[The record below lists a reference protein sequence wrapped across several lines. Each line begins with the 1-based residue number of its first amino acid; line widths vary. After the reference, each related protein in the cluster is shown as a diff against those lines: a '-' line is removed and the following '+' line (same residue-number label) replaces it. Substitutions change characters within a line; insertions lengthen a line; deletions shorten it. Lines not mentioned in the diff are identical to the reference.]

1 MWCGTQGESPHPSLG
16 SSIYYAVTSLDDT
29 GLENKNISN
38 SSAMLA
44 STSYSPVVVQ
54 LTDGQA
60 STIKANI
67 AAENVVNG
75 GFPSGTMPFMV
86 NQAHSIRT
94 VGGDSPSDSDISGAF
109 WVGYSDANE
118 IFIYAEV
125 TDDQVEISG
134 LDRGQGDTWQDDT
147 IELNWGN
154 YDVREAGGSIMG
166 GSPHN
171 DGNKDSDDRKR
182 GDHPDYQIRISAHG
196 TAASAVVKSI
206 SDLPGGTAAKLDS
219 GSGAYAP
226 MDGGYKMLIVLPVA
240 EFKDPIDR
248 ANAFPGDDEI
258 RYSPMTLT
266 INDRD
271 GGNRGHQITWSLR
284 ALEAGDSAWKNPGEW
299 QTVAMVGRN
308 VPDTPQAEAE
318 GIPPVHTRILHL
330 DGGPITVDL
339 DAAFGKSSD
348 ADWSVHHYV
357 IDDGATVNTP
367 GASFVVGSQAWLQL
381 DEDMLTINPTGT
393 GGFKV
398 AVQPGEDAPQPLK
411 VEVMSADAPMVQG
424 VSSGANYNAQANGY
438 AETVPLT
445 VGKETSKELEL
456 FDRFTDPDD
465 IILSYNYSNDDL
477 DLRPLV
483 TNPDVVT
490 ATLSGSKLTIAL
502 TDKARG
508 GDGSDIWI
516 YAVDSDHEYARL
528 RIGVN
533 VSSQTGPYVVNAL
546 DDVVIRED
554 DATDTKV
561 YLFGAFGDGSGDAL
575 TYEVT
580 INDDSKVQVGDS
592 APFVFITSYMRT
604 EIDLSNIGLNSDG
617 EITIRPRTTGSV
629 TFTVKASAGGES
641 VEDVFT
647 LTIVSKN
654 APKVKTQIPDQE
666 LDADGGSMT
675 IDMADVDPKK
685 EGEQPAFEAPDNS
698 ALTYSASSKNA
709 SVVRAAL
716 RGGILT
722 LTPIWGPGGHTYVTV
737 SATNAGGETWPQTF
751 KVTVKGATLPIVN
764 PQVAPILAAG
774 IMLNTGDAA
783 AVWDLKAIP
792 NPLNPEESLG
802 ALFID
807 PNAAPND
814 PLPGGLLLSMQV
826 SDVEASQVYE
836 NQSTENNVTTSAM
849 RITLDPQAATL
860 TIVPTGANYA
870 NVTIRGVDREY
881 NKISAMMMVTVVSG
895 VGTEDAE
902 LPTEV
907 ELAQNY
913 PNPFNPQTT
922 IDYSLPKASD
932 ISLVVYD
939 MLGREVE
946 VLVDGPQAAGQH
958 TVRFDANHLPNGAY
972 VYRLVATDK
981 TITRT
986 MVLLK

>member
-1 MWCGTQGESPHPSLG
+1 M
-16 SSIYYAVTSLDDT
+16 
-29 GLENKNISN
+29 SN
-38 SSAMLA
+38 SSAGLA
-44 STSYSPVVVQ
+44 ASHSPAIVQ

-60 STIKANI
+60 SIIKANI
-67 AAENVVNG
+67 TAENVSKT
-75 GFPSGTMPFMV
+75 GFPSGTMPFML
-86 NQAHSIRT
+86 NQAHHVRT
-94 VGGDSPSDSDISGAF
+94 VGGASPSDSDLSGSF
-109 WVGYSDANE
+109 WMGYSDANE
-118 IFIYAEV
+118 IYIYAEV
-125 TDDQVEISG
+125 TDDQVEISPA
-134 LDRGQGDTWQDDT
+134 DRGQGDTWQDDS
-147 IELNWGN
+147 IEFVWGN
-154 YDVREAGGSIMG
+154 YDVRDAGGSILG
-166 GSPHN
+166 GSMHTEGDN
-171 DGNKDSDDRKR
+171 AKQR
-182 GDHPDYQIRISAHG
+182 GDHPDYQIRVSAHG
-196 TAASAVVKSI
+196 TEAEATVKNI
-206 SDLPGGTAAKLDS
+206 TDLSGKLDA

-226 MDGGYKMLIVLPVA
+226 MTGGYKMLFVLPVA
-240 EFKDPIDR
+240 EFKDPLDR
-248 ANAFPGDDEI
+248 ANAFPGADEI
-258 RYSPMTLT
+258 RYSPMSLTL
-266 INDRD
+266 NDRD
-271 GGNRGHQITWSLR
+271 GGNRDYQITWSLKAR
-284 ALEAGDSAWKNPGEW
+284 EGGDDVWKKPAQW

-308 VPDTPQAEAE
+308 VPDTPQAESE
-318 GIPPVHTRILHL
+318 GIPPVHTKILHV
-330 DGGPITVDL
+330 DGGPVTVDL
-339 DAAFGKSSD
+339 DAAFARSD
-348 ADWSVHHYV
+348 AAWTVHHYV
-357 IDDGATVNTP
+357 VDGGPTVNTP
-367 GASFVVGSQAWLQL
+367 GASFVAPSQGWVQL
-381 DEDMLTINPTGT
+381 DAGMLTFTPTGP
-393 GGFKV
+393 GGVKI
-398 AVQPGEDAPQPLK
+398 AVQPGTDAPQPLK

-438 AETVPLT
+438 AETVTLT

-465 IILSYNYSNDDL
+465 IILSYSHSDDHV

-483 TNPDVVT
+483 TNPDIVT

-502 TDKARG
+502 TNKARG

-533 VSSQTGPYVVNAL
+533 VSSQTGPYVVNAF

-604 EIDLSNIGLNSDG
+604 EINVTNVGPNSDG

-647 LTIVSKN
+647 LTIVSRN

-698 ALTYSASSKNA
+698 ALTYTAFSKDA
-709 SVVRAAL
+709 SVVRAAI
-716 RGGILT
+716 RGGTLT

-764 PQVAPILAAG
+764 PQVAPILATG
-774 IMLNTGDAA
+774 IMMNTGDEA

-807 PNAAPND
+807 
-814 PLPGGLLLSMQV
+814 
-826 SDVEASQVYE
+826 
-836 NQSTENNVTTSAM
+836 
-849 RITLDPQAATL
+849 
-860 TIVPTGANYA
+860 
-870 NVTIRGVDREY
+870 
-881 NKISAMMMVTVVSG
+881 
-895 VGTEDAE
+895 
-902 LPTEV
+902 
-907 ELAQNY
+907 
-913 PNPFNPQTT
+913 
-922 IDYSLPKASD
+922 
-932 ISLVVYD
+932 
-939 MLGREVE
+939 
-946 VLVDGPQAAGQH
+946 
-958 TVRFDANHLPNGAY
+958 ANHLPNGAY
-972 VYRLVATDK
+972 VYRLVAADK